1 MRSASTPSA
10 FFSAAAARVARGR
23 YPQELQDVMVTMQPG
38 WIIPPRPSRTAYL
51 WYGSPRSIEKAR

>member
-1 MRSASTPSA
+1 
-10 FFSAAAARVARGR
+10 
-23 YPQELQDVMVTMQPG
+23 MVTMQPG